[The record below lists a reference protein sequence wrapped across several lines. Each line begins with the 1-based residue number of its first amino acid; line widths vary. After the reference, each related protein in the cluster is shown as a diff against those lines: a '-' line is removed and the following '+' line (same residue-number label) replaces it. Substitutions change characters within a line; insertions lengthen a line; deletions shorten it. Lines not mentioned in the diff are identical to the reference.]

1 MEEVGR
7 EGGLCIIRCPKVAL
21 KKVNEFTIVSWNCG
35 VIVVDE

>member
-21 KKVNEFTIVSWNCG
+21 KKVNEFTIELRSYSG
-35 VIVVDE
+35 G